1 MKPLSALRGKC
12 ILSDPAVKTPKMGS
26 SGTQE
31 GGAAASEGPQ
41 QVSSSPLMRPGEAPQ
56 GVHPSLEQ

>member
-12 ILSDPAVKTPKMGS
+12 ILSDPAVNTPKMGS

-31 GGAAASEGPQ
+31 GGAAASEGPAA
-41 QVSSSPLMRPGEAPQ
+41 GE
-56 GVHPSLEQ
+56 